1 MPRRP
6 ATSEPINTPLQN
18 RRKATQRERLLKGMI
33 AAANRHGYAGA
44 NVSAVIG
51 EAGVSR
57 PTFYD
62 YFADRDDCFVAA
74 VLDVHRRLLERVREA
89 VSAAS
94 PRQALSAALA
104 ATLAFAGEQPAESR
118 FLMKETL
125 AGGPRAL
132 DARDETLAETA
143 TLIED
148 AFARAPAG
156 AFIPDVPV
164 VAVLGAVHRLLA
176 SRLRRSERAVGTLE
190 QDLRDWIESYRQ
202 SVEMRRWRTL
212 KPLPAPARS
221 PYLPPTTLRAPP
233 PLAPGR
239 PRLSEE
245 EVAENHR
252 QRIMFATS

>member
-18 RRKATQRERLLKGMI
+18 RRQATQRERLLKGMI

-74 VLDVHRRLLERVREA
+74 VLDVQRRLLERVREA

-104 ATLAFAGEQPAESR
+104 A
-118 FLMKETL
+118 
-125 AGGPRAL
+125 
-132 DARDETLAETA
+132 TLAETA

-176 SRLRRSERAVGTLE
+176 SRLRRSERA
-190 QDLRDWIESYRQ
+190 
-202 SVEMRRWRTL
+202 
-212 KPLPAPARS
+212 
-221 PYLPPTTLRAPP
+221 
-233 PLAPGR
+233 
-239 PRLSEE
+239 
-245 EVAENHR
+245 
-252 QRIMFATS
+252 